1 MSRAA
6 LLLGI
11 ALLFAFGSWAWADID
26 VSEYQTKAEP
36 GSEQEQA
43 RLKAQIEEEARRE
56 AERAQREA
64 EEEAKRIAAERARLE
79 ARPYPVRL
87 TERRCTLCHIAGNYT
102 GNRHTWLGWQ
112 AVVLRMQYLNHCPL
126 EPGERGVIV
135 AHLAETY
142 PASTAEAMLEWG
154 ALVGVLAS
162 PLAGV
167 FAFRV
172 WRRHRTDFLRS

>member
-1 MSRAA
+1 MTLAVWLLGAS
-6 LLLGI
+6 LLL
-11 ALLFAFGSWAWADID
+11 AACNPAWSDID
-26 VSEYQTKAEP
+26 PSEYETKART
-36 GSEQEQA
+36 GSPMEQA
-43 RLKAQIEEEARRE
+43 RLRAQIEEEARRE

-87 TERRCTLCHIAGNYT
+87 TERRCTLCHIADNYT

-154 ALVGVLAS
+154 ALVGGLAS
-162 PLAGV
+162 PLAAV

-172 WRRHRTDFLRS
+172 WRRHRTDILRS